1 MNTIASI
8 KNTFGEHQVGKLIVA
23 GDLLEN
29 ISSLKNPE
37 PQNLEDSIND
47 MLLSNPYS
55 NPKSNKKIKKLMQKT
70 ELEFGR

>member
-8 KNTFGEHQVGKLIVA
+8 KNTFGEYQVGKLIVA

-47 MLLSNPYS
+47 MLLLNS
-55 NPKSNKKIKKLMQKT
+55 KSNKKIKTLMQKT
-70 ELEFGR
+70 NLEFGR

>member
-8 KNTFGEHQVGKLIVA
+8 KNTFGEYQVGKLIVA

-47 MLLSNPYS
+47 MLFSNS
-55 NPKSNKKIKKLMQKT
+55 KSNKKIKTLMQKT
-70 ELEFGR
+70 NLEFGR